1 MTMIQAMTVTRR
13 DRVGGR
19 VTAAG
24 SVTRERC
31 WAEVLRRFGDWGM
44 VAGAQNML
52 VRTADRGLHLT
63 ASLRLWDAI
72 R

>member
-1 MTMIQAMTVTRR
+1 
-13 DRVGGR
+13 